1 MKPFPTKFI
10 IGISSKNHKF
20 VQLKFRKCG
29 KPLIE
34 TSIIWFDRKD
44 T

>member
-29 KPLIE
+29 TPFIE
-34 TSIIWFDRKD
+34 TFIIWFDRKD

>member
-1 MKPFPTKFI
+1 MKPFPTKFM

-29 KPLIE
+29 AQLIE
-34 TSIIWFDRKD
+34 TAIIWFDRKD

>member
-10 IGISSKNHKF
+10 MGISSKNHKF
-20 VQLKFRKCG
+20 VRLKFRKCG
-29 KPLIE
+29 TPLIE